1 MSRQRMTWGGDG
13 RPATRS
19 ASAHPATPWE
29 GETHPAAYP
38 DPEADA
44 YETEDESHWME
55 TPHPPPYRTSPAPAV
70 PYDDGGYRHPATQPG
85 APARNASMNVRV
97 AAERK
102 AAKCIRIASA
112 LLGPNVTVAAE
123 GGDKVASDLIE
134 DQALDFMDMSDAR
147 IASTLLRLEA
157 ATDDPDTLLR
167 KMLAGGEVEEEE
179 EAEEEVEAKKAS
191 RDLQAALQSIRTLQA
206 EVSALKSGR
215 HASTDRQAF
224 NHMAED
230 ESLLAQMVM
239 EEKMGG
245 RYMAEDDAHMAEG
258 DDEALLAQMMMEEK
272 MGGRHMAEGDDE
284 SLLAQMMMEEKMG
297 GRHMAEA
304 DDESLLAQM
313 MMEEKMGGRH
323 MAEDVVS
330 EEDAMLAE
338 MLRESEAA
346 PMAPMAQMAPAPQ
359 MTMSEDDEA
368 IMGGYEDP
376 MAMGEGEAMS
386 AEEEAVLAS
395 LFASRQ
401 AGDDGAEDEEV
412 EEEEVE
418 EEEEEE
424 EEAKPSKTAS
434 LRPQPKKPLQGA
446 RTIGVQTRVASG
458 GGGGALDDL
467 ARLWASAPD
476 VTAVFKG

>member
-102 AAKCIRIASA
+102 AAKCIRIAAA
-112 LLGPNVTVAAE
+112 LLGPSVTRAAE

-167 KMLAGGEVEEEE
+167 KMLAGEEVEEEE
-179 EAEEEVEAKKAS
+179 EEEDEEVETKKAS
-191 RDLQAALQSIRTLQA
+191 RELQAALRSIRALEA
-206 EVSALKSGR
+206 EVNSLKSSR
-215 HASTDRQAF
+215 RASTNRQAF
-224 NHMAED
+224 DLMAED
-230 ESLLAQMVM
+230 DDALLAQMMEEEMGGQHMAEGDDEALLAQMMM

-245 RYMAEDDAHMAEG
+245 QHMAEG

-272 MGGRHMAEGDDE
+272 MGGRHMAEDI
-284 SLLAQMMMEEKMG
+284 
-297 GRHMAEA
+297 
-304 DDESLLAQM
+304 
-313 MMEEKMGGRH
+313 
-323 MAEDVVS
+323 VS

-338 MLRESEAA
+338 MLRESEDA
-346 PMAPMAQMAPAPQ
+346 PMAPAAPAAPAV
-359 MTMSEDDEA
+359 MAEDDEA

-401 AGDDGAEDEEV
+401 AGDDSG

-418 EEEEEE
+418 E
-424 EEAKPSKTAS
+424 
-434 LRPQPKKPLQGA
+434 
-446 RTIGVQTRVASG
+446 
-458 GGGGALDDL
+458 
-467 ARLWASAPD
+467 
-476 VTAVFKG
+476 